1 MSMRL
6 LTKPFFYLG
15 CLMEERKD
23 KVLEDR
29 LGVKA
34 LIICRNCDLPMNF
47 EGENP
52 KNYLLYRCSCGN
64 RVGILYSKR

>member
-1 MSMRL
+1 
-6 LTKPFFYLG
+6 
-15 CLMEERKD
+15 MEERKD